1 MPSMAWVAGIIRG
14 TKIDRPMATVLLKER
29 TDEHQED
36 VLGVRTFGNL
46 AGVGGARGGPVG
58 GDECH
63 GGSITAS
70 HGRAVRPLPQWRRVA
85 PELYLRRSGLFG
97 ELHPVAIRGPQLPI
111 EHPLAGLGKS
121 ELGRMDDIPRVSP
134 RCRFEHIYSEVNSK
148 CGSLR
153 AASVLLP
160 GLSAREIEE
169 MLMLM
174 VEEALRLA
182 ESLEEHRQ
190 DARKR

>member
-1 MPSMAWVAGIIRG
+1 
-14 TKIDRPMATVLLKER
+14 
-29 TDEHQED
+29 
-36 VLGVRTFGNL
+36 
-46 AGVGGARGGPVG
+46 
-58 GDECH
+58 
-63 GGSITAS
+63 
-70 HGRAVRPLPQWRRVA
+70 
-85 PELYLRRSGLFG
+85 
-97 ELHPVAIRGPQLPI
+97 
-111 EHPLAGLGKS
+111 
-121 ELGRMDDIPRVSP
+121 MDDIPRVSP